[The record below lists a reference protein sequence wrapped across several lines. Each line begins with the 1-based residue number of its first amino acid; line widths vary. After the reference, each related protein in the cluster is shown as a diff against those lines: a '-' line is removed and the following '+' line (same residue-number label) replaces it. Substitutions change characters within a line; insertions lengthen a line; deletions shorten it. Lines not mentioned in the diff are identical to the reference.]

1 MESLCVSNGA
11 LNQPGAAIH
20 AVPIFMDIILTN
32 WFHQCLP
39 FLRRNTVI
47 GSPTPNKNMQ
57 DSYKVPGIYP
67 LGSLRSLVRCI
78 RQKHLHTS
86 LKLHT
91 ADLRGHGKTMQ
102 YIILLLSDSK
112 FTALQGKI
120 YSTIRMLQCFTVCHH
135 FCENIRK
142 WKQTAVEIDF
152 ARCMN
157 TEIHLIS
164 YHLVV

>member
-1 MESLCVSNGA
+1 MVSNGA

-20 AVPIFMDIILTN
+20 VVPIFMDISLAN

-39 FLRRNTVI
+39 FPRRNTVI
-47 GSPTPNKNMQ
+47 GSPAPNKNRQ
-57 DSYKVPGIYP
+57 DSYKVPDSYP
-67 LGSLRSLVRCI
+67 LRSLRSLAHCI
-78 RQKHLHTS
+78 RQKPLHAS
-86 LKLHT
+86 LK
-91 ADLRGHGKTMQ
+91 LRGHGKTMQ
-102 YIILLLSDSK
+102 YIILLLSHSK

-120 YSTIRMLQCFTVCHH
+120 YSTIRMLQCFTMCHH

-142 WKQTAVEIDF
+142 WKQTAIEIDF